1 MIGTLINVA
10 AVVAG
15 AAAGRLLGD
24 RFSPRIRETTLQV
37 IGLVTIV
44 LGLDLARQSNNMLY
58 VLGGLV
64 LGGAAGELLQL
75 EERLGRIGDRAEA
88 RLSRGGG
95 EPGSFSEG
103 FVSTSILFCV
113 GPLTILG
120 CLRDGLSGDY
130 RLLAVKSL
138 LDGISSIAF
147 ASALGWGVM
156 LSAVTVLVVQG
167 SLTLGAGALA
177 PLLTDQ
183 ALMVEAY
190 AAGGVMMLGLG
201 LRLLNLVK
209 VRVANLLPALVAAPA
224 LVGLARLAEAWWS
237 GAR

>member
-1 MIGTLINVA
+1 MVGTLINVV

-24 RFSPRIRETTLQV
+24 RFSPGIRETTLQV

-44 LGLDLARQSNNMLY
+44 LGLDLARRSNNMLY

-64 LGGAAGELLQL
+64 LGGAAGEMLRL
-75 EERLGRIGDRAEA
+75 EHRLGQLGDRAEA
-88 RLSRGGG
+88 RLSGGG

-120 CLRDGLSGDY
+120 CLRDGLTGDY

-177 PLLTDQ
+177 PLLSDQ
-183 ALMVEAY
+183 AMMVESY
-190 AAGGVMMLGLG
+190 AAGGVMLLGLG

-224 LVGLARLAEAWWS
+224 LVGVVRLVGMLS
-237 GAR
+237 GGSG